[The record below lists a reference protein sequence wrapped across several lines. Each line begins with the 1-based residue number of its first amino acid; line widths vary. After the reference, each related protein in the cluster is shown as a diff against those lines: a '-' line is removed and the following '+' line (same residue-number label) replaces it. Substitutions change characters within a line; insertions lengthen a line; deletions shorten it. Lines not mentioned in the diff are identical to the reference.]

1 MTEEDLRVRVCVLE
15 EKFTVVNHIEK
26 DVRSIE
32 KECASN
38 SILIGNLEER
48 QTKHAARHDGNY
60 EKLDKKIDDNA
71 NKLDKKI
78 DDNTEKIFGA
88 MAKIS
93 QKLNENSGRDA
104 VLKIIGGAF
113 SGGVIVWVLKEWF
126 T

>member
-15 EKFTVVNHIEK
+15 ERFTVVNHIEK

-48 QTKHAARHDGNY
+48 QTKHTARHDGNY
-60 EKLDKKIDDNA
+60 EKLDRKIDDT
-71 NKLDKKI
+71 
-78 DDNTEKIFGA
+78 TEKIFGA
-88 MAKIS
+88 IAQIS

>member
-1 MTEEDLRVRVCVLE
+1 MTDEDLRVRLCVLE
-15 EKFTVVNHIEK
+15 EKNTAMENKQLYIEK
-26 DVRSIE
+26 DVKSIE
-32 KECASN
+32 KECSTN

-60 EKLDKKIDDNA
+60 EKLDKKIDDT
-71 NKLDKKI
+71 
-78 DDNTEKIFGA
+78 TEKIFGA
-88 MAKIS
+88 IAQIS
-93 QKLNENSGRDA
+93 KKLNENSGRDA